1 MSWFELEDD
10 APGHGLRDE
19 VGEGCGFLPP
29 LAEVELSLMLDVIG
43 DSVPLIL
50 LCRFDRFILSRH
62 ELHYMQQGFK
72 LVFDNMSMICQDLR
86 RVNR

>member
-19 VGEGCGFLPP
+19 VGEGCGSLPP

-43 DSVPLIL
+43 DSLLLIL
-50 LCRFDRFILSRH
+50 LCRFD
-62 ELHYMQQGFK
+62 
-72 LVFDNMSMICQDLR
+72 
-86 RVNR
+86 